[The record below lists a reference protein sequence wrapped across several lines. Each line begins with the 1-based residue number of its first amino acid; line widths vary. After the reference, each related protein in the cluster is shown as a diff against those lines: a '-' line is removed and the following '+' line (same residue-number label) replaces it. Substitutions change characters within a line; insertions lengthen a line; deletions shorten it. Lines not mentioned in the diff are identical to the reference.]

1 MTHADRRR
9 LGTNRIVPA
18 FIPHVSLPR
27 RSREAFA
34 NLLESGNADR
44 FQVGDQIEFC
54 KPDGNRYWVTIFAI
68 DPDGKVEAAF
78 WDGLPNFFET
88 TLDALS
94 RLRILGLDR
103 VSAEQLEEWRG
114 WPTRQH

>member
-9 LGTNRIVPA
+9 LGTVHVT
-18 FIPHVSLPR
+18 PHVSPVFFPR

-44 FQVGDQIEFC
+44 FQVGDQIEFT

-88 TLDALS
+88 TLDALEG
-94 RLRILGLDR
+94 LRIIGFDR
-103 VSAEQLEEWRG
+103 VSVEQLAEWRR